1 MLGIRSNRDNSLA
14 RWRSVRSAWPE
25 YFCWLL
31 TTFEMQS
38 RARGMRSG
46 DRAASLA
53 RVEINVSSIRV
64 DNEASSAAETACLT
78 WRLCILAHQQEKK
91 KNIGIPQRL
100 VQAGIV

>member
-1 MLGIRSNRDNSLA
+1 
-14 RWRSVRSAWPE
+14 
-25 YFCWLL
+25 
-31 TTFEMQS
+31 
-38 RARGMRSG
+38 MRSG

-91 KNIGIPQRL
+91 NIGIPQRL
-100 VQAGIV
+100 VQASIV